1 LNLQDKIIVI
11 TAGPTY
17 EKIDPVRFIGN
28 HSSGKMG
35 FSLAK
40 VCLDKGAK
48 VILITGPTQQEIDSS
63 KNLKLIKITTADE
76 MFTESINYFNDA
88 DVFIMSAAVADYRPK
103 TIATEKIKKKEAS
116 LTIELEPTTDI
127 LKHLGKHKKNQT
139 LIGFALE
146 TNDEEVNATKKLL
159 SKNLDFIVLNSLKN
173 KGTCF
178 GGDDNQI
185 TIIEKSKSTD
195 FSIKPKIE
203 VARDIVDYLNKKIN
217 EKFN

>member
-1 LNLQDKIIVI
+1 MQLQGKKILI

-17 EKIDPVRFIGN
+17 EPIDPVRFIGN

-35 FSLAK
+35 YAIVDVLIK
-40 VCLDKGAK
+40 KGAQ
-48 VILITGPTQQEIDSS
+48 VTLITGPTALAPNPLATVVEIQS
-63 KNLKLIKITTADE
+63 AQE
-76 MFTESINYFNDA
+76 MFEAVMLELPSQDI
-88 DVFIMSAAVADYRPK
+88 VILSAAVADYSPK
-103 TIATEKIKKKEAS
+103 FVSLKKIKKQEGNF
-116 LTIELEPTTDI
+116 TIELVKTKDI
-127 LKHLGKHKKNQT
+127 AKEVGLLKTNKQIT
-139 LIGFALE
+139 VGFALE